1 MAAGTGALCKECEAI
16 QKKEKK
22 PLMQGVEGLVG
33 TAEYQW
39 PCIHKEVLC
48 GVEYPQGAQK

>member
-1 MAAGTGALCKECEAI
+1 MAAGTGASCKECEAI
-16 QKKEKK
+16 QKEEKK

-48 GVEYPQGAQK
+48 GVEYLQGAQK